1 LDEEDFGE
9 KEKINK
15 RKMFILEG
23 IVSTDWLIYI
33 FRIFIYQLIIYM
45 KDVDKLDK
53 ENVKMKKQRKIE
65 RSIQNDEK
73 LKKLK
78 DSKDS

>member
-1 LDEEDFGE
+1 MDEEDFGE